1 LRSKL
6 LAALFSLFLL
16 AGTLPH
22 TIGAERDQFIFRSTY
37 AFENRGNSAYTVT
50 EEDATLPLF
59 MNNRWQT
66 ITTRNASHGIVEEK
80 TDQDGNELAVVDLP
94 SEIPAGETMIFF
106 IEFVV
111 SSEDMPR
118 PEIDPVEA
126 GGVDEIPA
134 DLVEEYTSQTETF
147 GWNDDLESLALELT
161 SEEGTVLGTVT
172 HLIDWIMANITY
184 VNFETPLYPYETL
197 GDLQGDCDDQAILLI
212 SMLRSLGIPSLL
224 QVGVVFSESIDS
236 EKSSWEGHL
245 SFRQDGV
252 GWHGWAMVYV
262 PPWGWVPVDLTL
274 TAATDPLELIRQAP
288 EYESS
293 VVTAFN
299 ISKQPYIGDSRSSRE
314 QLLASDLYITISD
327 VYIEEST
334 NASWP
339 YFVYIGVGLAAGAA
353 FVVVIYVS
361 RRRSPS
367 VNDILSTTASEEAC
381 LNSSMDEE

>member
-1 LRSKL
+1 MRSKSIS
-6 LAALFSLFLL
+6 ALFFIILL
-16 AGTLPH
+16 AGTFPH
-22 TIGAERDQFIFRSTY
+22 ATSAKRDQFVFRSTY
-37 AFENRGNSAYTVT
+37 TFENRGETAYNITQA
-50 EEDATLPLF
+50 DSTLSLF
-59 MNNRWQT
+59 MDNRWQT
-66 ITTRNASHGIVEEK
+66 VTTRNASHGILKETLDE
-80 TDQDGNELAVVDLP
+80 DGNGLAVVDLP
-94 SEIPAGETMIFF
+94 SEISAGETMIFS
-106 IEFVV
+106 IEYVIL
-111 SSEDMPR
+111 SEDMPR

-134 DLVEEYTSQTETF
+134 DLVEEYISQTETF

-197 GDLQGDCDDQAILLI
+197 EDLQGDCDDQAILLI

-299 ISKQPYIGDSRSSRE
+299 ISRQPYIGDSRSSRE

-327 VYIEEST
+327 VYIEELT

-339 YFVYIGVGLAAGAA
+339 YFVYIGVGLVAGAA

>member
-22 TIGAERDQFIFRSTY
+22 TLGAERDQFIFRSTY
-37 AFENRGNSAYTVT
+37 VFENRGNSAYNVT
-50 EEDATLPLF
+50 EEDATLSLF

-80 TDQDGNELAVVDLP
+80 TDQDGNELAVIDLP
-94 SEIPAGETMIFF
+94 SEIHAGETLIFS

-111 SSEDMPR
+111 SSEDISR
-118 PEIDPVEA
+118 PEIDPADA

-134 DLVEEYTSQTETF
+134 DLVEEYTSQSETF
-147 GWNDDLESLALELT
+147 MWNDDLESLILELT
-161 SEEGTVLGTVT
+161 SEEDTVLGTVT
-172 HLIDWIMANITY
+172 NLIDWIMANITY
-184 VNFETPLYPYETL
+184 CSFDTPLYPYETL

-236 EKSSWEGHL
+236 EKSSLEDHL

-252 GWHGWAMVYV
+252 SWHGWAMVYV

-274 TAATDPLELIRQAP
+274 TAATDPLEMIRQAP

-299 ISKQPYIGDSRSSRE
+299 VSRQPYIGDSRSFRE
-314 QLLASDLYITISD
+314 QLVASDLYITVTEI
-327 VYIEEST
+327 YIEES
-334 NASWP
+334 NDASWP
-339 YFVYIGVGLAAGAA
+339 YYVYIGVGLAAGAA
-353 FVVVIYVS
+353 IVVVIIYM
-361 RRRSPS
+361 RRR
-367 VNDILSTTASEEAC
+367 
-381 LNSSMDEE
+381 

>member
-6 LAALFSLFLL
+6 LAALFSLLLL

-22 TIGAERDQFIFRSTY
+22 TISAERDQFIFRSTY
-37 AFENRGNSAYTVT
+37 AFENRGNSAYNVT
-50 EEDATLPLF
+50 EYATLPLF

-66 ITTRNASHGIVEEK
+66 ITTRNASHGIIEEK

-94 SEIPAGETMIFF
+94 SEIPAGETLIFS

-111 SSEDMPR
+111 SSEDISR
-118 PEIDPVEA
+118 PEIDPADA
-126 GGVDEIPA
+126 GSVDEIPA

-147 GWNDDLESLALELT
+147 GWNDDLESLTLELT

-184 VNFETPLYPYETL
+184 VSFETPLYPHETL
-197 GDLQGDCDDQAILLI
+197 GNLQGDCDDQAILLI

-224 QVGVVFSESIDS
+224 QVGIVFSESIDS

-299 ISKQPYIGDSRSSRE
+299 ISRQPYIGDSRSSRE
-314 QLLASDLYITISD
+314 QLLDSDLYITISD
-327 VYIEEST
+327 VYIKEST

-353 FVVVIYVS
+353 FVAVIYVS
-361 RRRSPS
+361 RRARVFSVAGSMNTVTESRSTITLLVS
-367 VNDILSTTASEEAC
+367 
-381 LNSSMDEE
+381 

>member
-1 LRSKL
+1 LRSKF
-6 LAALFSLFLL
+6 LATLFSLFLL

-37 AFENRGNSAYTVT
+37 AFENRGNVTYPVT
-50 EEDATLPLF
+50 EEDATLSLF

-80 TDQDGNELAVVDLP
+80 TDQDGNELAVIDLP
-94 SEIPAGETMIFF
+94 SDIPAGETLIFF
-106 IEFVV
+106 VEFVV
-111 SSEDMPR
+111 SSEDISR
-118 PEIDPVEA
+118 PEIDPAEA
-126 GGVDEIPA
+126 GTIDDIPA
-134 DLVEEYTSQTETF
+134 DLVEDYTQESETF
-147 GWNDDLESLALELT
+147 RLNDELESLALELT
-161 SEEGTVLGTVT
+161 AEEDTVLGTVT

-184 VNFETPLYPYETL
+184 CNFDTPLYPYETL

-299 ISKQPYIGDSRSSRE
+299 VSRQPYIGESRSSRE
-314 QLLASDLYITISD
+314 QLIASDLYITVSEI
-327 VYIEEST
+327 YLEES
-334 NASWP
+334 NDASWP
-339 YFVYIGVGLAAGAA
+339 YYVYIGVGLVAGAA
-353 FVVVIYVS
+353 FVVVIIYM
-361 RRRSPS
+361 RRR
-367 VNDILSTTASEEAC
+367 
-381 LNSSMDEE
+381 